1 MKRNEIIATV
11 VWVAIGLALVI
22 IFNFYPQIKFGIVFA
37 VFIIGIAIYSFWRQ
51 RKQEE
56 REPENVAKRPEVV
69 ANFVWLLIAGM
80 LIAVANLEHSRIGWN
95 R

>member
-37 VFIIGIAIYSFWRQ
+37 VFIIGIAIYRFLAAKKTGRKRTGKRSETAGGRRELRLALNRRDAHCRRQ
-51 RKQEE
+51 
-56 REPENVAKRPEVV
+56 
-69 ANFVWLLIAGM
+69 
-80 LIAVANLEHSRIGWN
+80 SRA
-95 R
+95 